1 MALTPEQ
8 ILAAHKANV
17 EQLFGLTNK
26 TFESVEKLIA
36 LNVKVARE
44 ALSDVQKHSQAILS
58 VKDAQELAA
67 LQSSA
72 LQPLV
77 EKVANYSRQLYEI
90 AAENGQE
97 LSKVIEERT
106 AETQQAINNLVESAA
121 KNAPAGTE
129 ASVAVVRSALSAA
142 NNAFESVQKSVKQ
155 ASDVAQANFN
165 AVTESAANVAKSS
178 TTRRRTP

>member
-8 ILAAHKANV
+8 IIAAHKANI

-26 TFESVEKLIA
+26 AFASVEKLID
-36 LNVKVARE
+36 LNVKISRE
-44 ALSDVQKHSQAILS
+44 VLQDAAKHSQAVLS
-58 VKDAQELAA
+58 AKDAQELAA
-67 LQSSA
+67 LQTNA
-72 LQPLV
+72 LQPLA
-77 EKVANYSRQLYEI
+77 EKVSTYSRQLYEI

-97 LSKVIEERT
+97 LSKAVEERT
-106 AETQQAINNLVESAA
+106 ADAQQAVNNLVESAA

-142 NNAFESVQKSVKQ
+142 NNAYESVQKSVKQ

-165 AVTESAANVAKSS
+165 AVTENATKNANNIQ
-178 TTRRRTP
+178 RNI

>member
-8 ILAAHKANV
+8 IIAAQKANI

-26 TFESVEKLIA
+26 AFASVEKLID
-36 LNVKVARE
+36 LNIKVSRE
-44 ALSDVQKHSQAILS
+44 ALQDAAKHSQAVLS
-58 VKDAQELAA
+58 AKDAQELAA
-67 LQSSA
+67 LQTS
-72 LQPLV
+72 LFQPLA
-77 EKVANYSRQLYEI
+77 EKVSNYSRQLYEI
-90 AAENGQE
+90 ASENGQE
-97 LSKVIEERT
+97 LGKVVEERT
-106 AETQQAINNLVESAA
+106 ADAQKAVSNLVESAA

-165 AVTESAANVAKSS
+165 AVAESATKTV
-178 TTRRRTP
+178 TPTQRSI